1 MADEKQTPGG
11 RGAAAQGDDGAQ
23 RGDAGPRGVA
33 LGHDFNE
40 QRYGKVRPNAAE
52 SSDDRVTLMM
62 KLVERI
68 HKQGA
73 KSILDVG
80 CTDGFLSQKFKD
92 MGLYTIGIDASASA
106 VETARAHTDEAYV
119 ADTGKD
125 ALPLPDGKVEL
136 IWAGEIIEHIF
147 DTEFFIEE
155 LLRVTRPGGRL
166 VISTPNLG
174 AWINRIAL
182 LLGTQP
188 FFTEVGVRQSNQ
200 GSFLRR
206 VTTPA
211 GHIRNFTQSSLKD
224 LLQRC
229 GWTVESMHGAALL
242 TGKSVLWFD
251 KIVSHALPSLATDLV
266 FVCRK

>member
-1 MADEKQTPGG
+1 MTPSNSNNQTNPTKGIG
-11 RGAAAQGDDGAQ
+11 
-23 RGDAGPRGVA
+23 
-33 LGHDFNE
+33 LGEDFNE
-40 QRYGKVRPNAAE
+40 QRYGKVRPNEAE

-62 KLVERI
+62 KLV
-68 HKQGA
+68 KNLQQKGA

-106 VETARAHTDEAYV
+106 VEAARTKTDEAYV
-119 ADTGKD
+119 ADTGKA
-125 ALPLPDGKVEL
+125 ALPLPNNKVEL

-155 LLRVTRPGGRL
+155 LYRVTKPGGHL
-166 VISTPNLG
+166 IISTPNLG

-188 FFTEVGVRQSNQ
+188 FFTEVGVRKSNQ
-200 GSFLRR
+200 GSFLRK

-211 GHIRNFTQSSLKD
+211 GHIRNFTQSSLKN
-224 LLQRC
+224 LLESC
-229 GWTVESMHGAALL
+229 GWKVESMQGAALL
-242 TGKSVLWFD
+242 TGKSVLWLD
-251 KIVSHALPSLATDLV
+251 KIVSHGFPSFATDLV
-266 FVCRK
+266 FVCSKKV

>member
-1 MADEKQTPGG
+1 MADGKDSGKSG
-11 RGAAAQGDDGAQ
+11 RG
-23 RGDAGPRGVA
+23 GVA

-40 QRYGKVRPNAAE
+40 QRYGQVRPNAAE

-62 KLVERI
+62 KLVERLK
-68 HKQGA
+68 KQGA
-73 KSILDVG
+73 GSILDVG
-80 CTDGFLSQKFKD
+80 CTDGFLSQKFRD

-106 VETARAHTDEAYV
+106 VETARARTDEAYV
-119 ADTGKD
+119 ADTGKE
-125 ALPLPDGKVEL
+125 ALPLPNDKVEL

-147 DTEFFIEE
+147 DTEFFVEE
-155 LLRVTRPGGRL
+155 LLRVTKPGGRL
-166 VISTPNLG
+166 VLSTPNLG

-200 GSFLRR
+200 GSFLRK

-211 GHIRNFTQSSLKD
+211 GHIRNFTQSSLKE

-229 GWTVESMHGAALL
+229 GWKVESMHGAALL
-242 TGKSVLWFD
+242 TGKSVLWLD
-251 KIVSHALPSLATDLV
+251 KIVSHAFPGLATDLV